1 MFCNYSTKIC
11 LPLPALYLLSIAF
24 IFSSTILRASTN
36 ENNPEYLF
44 QQAQLLYQSSQY
56 ELALPFFEKAV
67 QLSPMESSYHHM
79 LGKCYGRIAEEGS
92 WLTALRNARKTLM
105 EFKIAVELDDSNIQ
119 ALRDLEEFYRRAPG
133 FLGGSKVKAKKI
145 SKILSNL
152 ELDKKLENSL
162 PAVP

>member
-1 MFCNYSTKIC
+1 MKKKS
-11 LPLPALYLLSIAF
+11 PALYLLSITL
-24 IFSSTILRASTN
+24 IFSSIILPAAVD

-44 QQAQLLYQSSQY
+44 QQAELLYHSKQY
-56 ELALPFFEKAV
+56 ELALPFYEKAV

-92 WLTALRNARKTLM
+92 WLTALRNARKTLK
-105 EFKIAVELDDSNIQ
+105 EFKIAVELDDSNIP

-145 SKILSNL
+145 SKKLSNL
-152 ELDKKLENSL
+152 KLDEKVENSL